1 MFGGKNISEGYKG
14 LTIDLR
20 NKDDNIDF
28 YNLFKEK
35 RPDRIVLYGLK
46 KKIKLNNAFEEI
58 LNLMEDKTDY
68 IVKKFKRGN
77 IFMGNAKIN
86 FNNEMKSIKRLFKIY
101 EADISK
107 YTAIKPIF
115 KYNNI
120 DIYALSYSNHFY
132 IFQEKCYKT
141 IDNIEFTQKEF
152 DKMIDDIYK
161 SLLILQKNNFM
172 HNDIKA
178 DNIIYCENKY
188 KLIDWELGYSVKARY
203 KSFFKGSGGNFLF
216 NHPYKFYS
224 LGIPLFVYNF
234 FNYIFKKI
242 DYANNSW
249 IYKLKSYKIMNK
261 KIEESVKF
269 LIHKKINLYKYYDL
283 YSFALLLI
291 YLAEKNKCNLPLS
304 LINKLLQPFNI
315 EYDKSI

>member
-20 NKDDNIDF
+20 NKEDNIDF

-35 RPDRIVLYGLK
+35 RPENIILYGSK
-46 KKIKLNNAFEEI
+46 KKLKITNAYEKI

-77 IFMGNAKIN
+77 IIMGNAKIN
-86 FNNEMKSIKRLFKIY
+86 FNNEMKSIKRLFKIFG
-101 EADISK
+101 DNISK

-115 KYNNI
+115 KYDNI
-120 DIYALSYSNHFY
+120 DIYAISYSNKFY

-141 IDNIEFTQKEF
+141 IDKIDFTQKEF
-152 DKMIDDIYK
+152 DRMINDIYE
-161 SLLILQKNNFM
+161 SLLILQKNNFI
-172 HNDIKA
+172 HNDIKP
-178 DNIIYCENKY
+178 DNIIYCNNKY
-188 KLIDWELGYSVKARY
+188 KLIDWELAYSSNAKF

-224 LGIPLFVYNF
+224 LGIPLFIYNF

-242 DYANNSW
+242 DYNNNSW
-249 IYKLKSYKIMNK
+249 IYALESYKIMNK
-261 KIEESVKF
+261 KIEESIDC
-269 LIHKKINLYKYYDL
+269 LYNQKINLYKYYDS
-283 YSFALLLI
+283 YSFALVII
-291 YLAEKNKCNLPLS
+291 YLAEKNKCNIPLS
-304 LINKLLQPFNI
+304 LINTLFKPFNI
-315 EYDKSI
+315 KY